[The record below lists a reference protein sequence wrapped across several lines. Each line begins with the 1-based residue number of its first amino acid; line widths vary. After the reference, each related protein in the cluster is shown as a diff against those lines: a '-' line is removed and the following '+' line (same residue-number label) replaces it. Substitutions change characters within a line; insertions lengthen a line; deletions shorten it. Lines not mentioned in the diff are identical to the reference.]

1 MKDIYLEDERFRTS
15 YHSALEKMMLSLEK
29 VGLLHPPYVTLRD
42 NRYILVSGW
51 KRVLSCLR
59 LTLSK
64 IPVFVLD
71 GKDDLQAFSLAFY
84 ENLATREL
92 SLMEKAEI
100 LARLK
105 RFGEDEERIIRHY
118 LPLLDIPQTLS
129 HLDDYTAFAGFDP
142 EVKKVI
148 IEKNM
153 SFPSLK
159 LLSRFTRQDQKRL
172 LPLIFP
178 LGQNKRREIL
188 EDVLEISKRNDIPVQ
203 NIILSGEIQAI
214 LTDSS
219 LSSLQKADR
228 VRLLLRKRRYPTFSS
243 WTDSFDSVLKTL
255 HWPEDITV
263 LPPPFFEEEH
273 FTVQF
278 TFENLKQFK
287 ANLGRLEELSSH
299 KDFLKIFQL
308 K

>member
-15 YHSALEKMMLSLEK
+15 YHFPLEKLMISLERT
-29 VGLLHPPYVTLRD
+29 GLLHPPHVTLRD

-51 KRVLSCLR
+51 KRVLACLR
-59 LTLSK
+59 LSLSE
-64 IPVFVLD
+64 IPVFVVD
-71 GKDDLQAFSLAFY
+71 EKDDLHAFSLAFY
-84 ENLATREL
+84 ENLATREF

-100 LARLK
+100 LAKLK

-129 HLDDYTAFAGFDP
+129 QLDDYTALAKFDP
-142 EVKKVI
+142 DVKKVI

-159 LLSRFTRQDQKRL
+159 LLLQFTRQDQKRL
-172 LPLIFP
+172 LPLISP

-203 NIILSGEIQAI
+203 RLFLSEEIQAI

-219 LSSLQKADR
+219 LSSVQKADR

-255 HWPEDITV
+255 GWPKDITV
-263 LPPPFFEEEH
+263 LPSPFFEEEH

-287 ANLGRLEELSSH
+287 ANLSRLEELSSH
-299 KDFLKIFQL
+299 EDFMKIFQL